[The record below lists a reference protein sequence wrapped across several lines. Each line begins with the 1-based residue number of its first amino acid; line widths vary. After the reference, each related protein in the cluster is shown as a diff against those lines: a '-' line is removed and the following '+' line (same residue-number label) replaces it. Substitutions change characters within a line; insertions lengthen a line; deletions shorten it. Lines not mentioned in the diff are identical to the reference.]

1 MVSLKKVKQEL
12 IAFGLINLIIAVN
25 ITLASFVHIPF
36 GDFKGFSLYFLYF
49 SALQLTVFGF
59 TYILALNKYL
69 FYTIFP
75 VIFISSSTIA
85 FWVYTQDMSINYGLI
100 ESVLESKTDI
110 AFDLISPQ
118 FVLYFIWIIFATFLC
133 IRFYKNSSPL
143 KLKSPLFLLAI
154 LCVCGFFTG
163 QHLKRDVF
171 TSKLPYNII
180 SAIKKYSEKPT
191 RIYNQ
196 TFEDELSKTVDSID
210 IVFVLGESVRADH
223 LGINGYDRETTP
235 LLNLQ
240 QNLISY
246 SNIYTPLTYT
256 AISVPQILSN
266 QSIHDTLIK
275 EYTILYSILNELKIS
290 TTWIGNQSIE
300 KSYESI
306 IKENKNVY
314 LIDAFHSVLSFK
326 KQKDE
331 ELIKV
336 FDIIDRDSAFTFTT
350 IHMIGSHWFYDS
362 RYTAKHKKFTPTAKS
377 KFLKS
382 STKDELI
389 NSYDNTLIYLDW
401 FLNSIIEKLKPSKT
415 PTLLIYISD
424 HGEILGENN
433 QWLHAQNNKAST
445 NPAML
450 IWYSDSFKREFP
462 VKTEALLEN
471 KNKTNSTDL
480 IFNSILHLLQVEG
493 FPYKASNSI
502 FYSNPKQ

>member
-1 MVSLKKVKQEL
+1 
-12 IAFGLINLIIAVN
+12 
-25 ITLASFVHIPF
+25 
-36 GDFKGFSLYFLYF
+36 
-49 SALQLTVFGF
+49 
-59 TYILALNKYL
+59 
-69 FYTIFP
+69 
-75 VIFISSSTIA
+75 
-85 FWVYTQDMSINYGLI
+85 MSINYGLI

-306 IKENKNVY
+306 IKENK
-314 LIDAFHSVLSFK
+314 K
-326 KQKDE
+326 
-331 ELIKV
+331 
-336 FDIIDRDSAFTFTT
+336 T
-350 IHMIGSHWFYDS
+350 S
-362 RYTAKHKKFTPTAKS
+362 R
-377 KFLKS
+377 
-382 STKDELI
+382 
-389 NSYDNTLIYLDW
+389 
-401 FLNSIIEKLKPSKT
+401 
-415 PTLLIYISD
+415 
-424 HGEILGENN
+424 
-433 QWLHAQNNKAST
+433 NNK
-445 NPAML
+445 
-450 IWYSDSFKREFP
+450 
-462 VKTEALLEN
+462 
-471 KNKTNSTDL
+471 NS
-480 IFNSILHLLQVEG
+480 SW
-493 FPYKASNSI
+493 K
-502 FYSNPKQ
+502 